1 MQVSRSLAMST
12 APAAAST
19 GQRTAMS
26 FDVDA
31 RKHAVTV
38 SVVDRNSGE
47 VLQKMVYDKR
57 VAVDPTRSGATGKA
71 PRAGALVDVQA

>member
-1 MQVSRSLAMST
+1 MQVSRSLTMST
-12 APAAAST
+12 APASS

-26 FDVDA
+26 FDVDT

-57 VAVDPTRSGATGKA
+57 VATNQAKSGALRTGA
-71 PRAGALVDVQA
+71 RVDVEA

>member
-1 MQVSRSLAMST
+1 MQVSRSLNMSA
-12 APAAAST
+12 APAGS

-26 FDVDA
+26 FDVDP

-47 VLQKMVYDKR
+47 VLQKMVYDKHVATEPSKSR
-57 VAVDPTRSGATGKA
+57 V
-71 PRAGALVDVQA
+71 PRAGALVDVEA